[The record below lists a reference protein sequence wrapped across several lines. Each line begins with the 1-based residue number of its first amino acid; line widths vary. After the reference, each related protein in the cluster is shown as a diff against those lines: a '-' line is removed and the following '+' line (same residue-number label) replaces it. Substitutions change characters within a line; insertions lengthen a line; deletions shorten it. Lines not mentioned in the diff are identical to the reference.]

1 MNRPLRRV
9 ATAALALALAALSGC
24 AATGEPPSDSAPGA
38 SVPASSAPA
47 SSVPTKPAPAA
58 DLEPRD
64 ADALAQL
71 ADVAPR
77 TSTIDPAL
85 ADWTECWLPSSHLIP
100 AEEVGNETTWAVICR
115 IHWHEED
122 GTARYQDT
130 NCVGDFGAQPM
141 LDHCYRW
148 VHYDLEPVFEDHP
161 AVLADA

>member
-1 MNRPLRRV
+1 MNGPLRRIGM
-9 ATAALALALAALSGC
+9 AALALSMVALSGC
-24 AATGEPPSDSAPGA
+24 AGAGQPPAGTASATSSPTSPAPTR
-38 SVPASSAPA
+38 SAPA
-47 SSVPTKPAPAA
+47 EPLA
-58 DLEPRD
+58 PRD

-85 ADWTECWLPSSHLIP
+85 ADWTECWLPSDHLLP

-130 NCVGDFGAQPM
+130 NCTGDFAAQPM

-161 AVLADA
+161 AVPADT